1 MAEKDNK
8 NEVNKEFDLVVKEY
22 NANMSAQLGRN
33 FEKYAQYKV
42 DLLRYLIGDKI
53 NTILNYGCGLGND
66 MQYFMNYWPNA
77 DLYGCD
83 ISEKSLEYAAEI
95 APEVHYFLSDIPQK
109 IYEQEIKWDVVFLAG
124 VLHHIPPD
132 ERSMW
137 IKAISENVREG
148 GYIAVFKHNIIN
160 PMTKHIVTHPI
171 EDPPLDKLNWM
182 LNLREIEKSLL
193 DSNSSMRTYWKG
205 YTLFSPIRATWV
217 TKIETIMRWCP
228 LGAQQ
233 CVIVKKD

>member
-1 MAEKDNK
+1 M
-8 NEVNKEFDLVVKEY
+8 
-22 NANMSAQLGRN
+22 
-33 FEKYAQYKV
+33 
-42 DLLRYLIGDKI
+42 
-53 NTILNYGCGLGND
+53 
-66 MQYFMNYWPNA
+66 
-77 DLYGCD
+77 
-83 ISEKSLEYAAEI
+83 
-95 APEVHYFLSDIPQK
+95 
-109 IYEQEIKWDVVFLAG
+109 VFLAG

-148 GYIAVFKHNIIN
+148 GYIAVFEHNIIN